1 MAPCPRANVITFTRD
16 FHSRLWKL
24 FSKDQNTNSFY
35 IDENQGKIWLSECN
49 NTFEIQ
55 LKISTLD
62 DVYDYISVLLKM
74 TLDAA

>member
-1 MAPCPRANVITFTRD
+1 MKIKEK
-16 FHSRLWKL
+16 LW
-24 FSKDQNTNSFY
+24 F
-35 IDENQGKIWLSECN
+35 SECN